1 MLQYPDIYVFDTSS
15 FIKLKDY
22 PNDLFIDLWE
32 RIEDMIGRRI
42 RAPIQVYEEIKRKD
56 DEITKFVEKYKD
68 EIFVDPY
75 EDGEIMENVSRI
87 IESYPNLIKSE
98 RVSSNNECADPY
110 VIAMAKVLQV
120 RGLEGRAIIVTE
132 DIRDSRKK
140 ISIRSVC
147 ITEGIECITLLEL
160 FRREGWKF
168 TII

>member
-1 MLQYPDIYVFDTSS
+1 
-15 FIKLKDY
+15 
-22 PNDLFIDLWE
+22 
-32 RIEDMIGRRI
+32 MIRQRRI
-42 RAPIQVYEEIKRKD
+42 RSPIQVYKEIKRKD

-98 RVSSNNECADPY
+98 RESSNNECADPY
-110 VIAMAKVLQV
+110 VIAMAEVLQA
-120 RGLEGRAIIVTE
+120 RGLEGIAIVVTE

-147 ITEGIECITLLEL
+147 QAEGIECITLLEL
-160 FRREGWKF
+160 FRRERWRF

>member
-15 FIKLKDY
+15 FIELKDY

-32 RIEDMIGRRI
+32 RIEDMIGLRI

-56 DEITKFVEKYKD
+56 DEITKFVERHKN

-75 EDGEIMENVSRI
+75 NDKEIREEVNKIMEK
-87 IESYPNLIKSE
+87 YPKLIKSE

-110 VIAMAKVLQV
+110 VIAMAKVLQA
-120 RGLEGRAIIVTE
+120 RGLGGRAIVVTE

-147 ITEGIECITLLEL
+147 KAEGIECITLLEL
-160 FRREGWKF
+160 FRREGWQF